1 MEKTCDYCGK
11 QFDEDYARDE
21 FEMTCPKNYDYLTKS
36 LCAEC
41 AISAIDDEDNGIYLE
56 LCEKCGTRFDPFVD
70 EQELCNRTGDD
81 GATIDMFDKYLCL
94 NCSLDEYADKCYV
107 PNDEEYDD
115 DDDDD
120 DGGESLSAYDA
131 ALIWASNGKDEDYTF
146 GYSEDELE
154 AALQTTV

>member
-1 MEKTCDYCGK
+1 
-11 QFDEDYARDE
+11 
-21 FEMTCPKNYDYLTKS
+21 MTCPKNYDYLTKS
-36 LCAEC
+36 LCAEW

-120 DGGESLSAYDA
+120 DWDDRDDDDDDDRRRRPGSRRRRRD
-131 ALIWASNGKDEDYTF
+131 DD
-146 GYSEDELE
+146 DD
-154 AALQTTV
+154 